1 MTLPESQPF
10 SEGDGWVGRIRTQ
23 YNDGARRLDMT
34 SAEIRQRFLNFFK
47 ERDHKVLPSSS
58 LIPFSDPTLLF
69 TSAGM
74 VPFKPYFLGQAKPP
88 FPRVTTCQ
96 KVFRSS
102 DIDVV
107 GHDGHHLTFFEMLGN
122 FSFGDYFKE
131 KAIPYAYEFLTKEL
145 KVEKARLW
153 AGIHNDDDESF
164 EIWKKTGIPP
174 ERIRRFGDEYNF
186 WAAGPTG
193 PCGPDSEI
201 HYDWGKQYSCGRPD
215 CGPNCEYCDRFL
227 EIWNLVFMQWN
238 RDQSGTRT
246 PLAHKGIDTGMSL
259 ERITAVANGYRQG
272 VFETDAFQPLIR
284 HFAEEVGKPHGGKPE
299 TDTSLRVLADH
310 ARGTT
315 MLLADGVVPANDGR
329 GYVLRRLIRRAMVH
343 ARRLGPAVHLSSGV
357 PIVARLLG
365 DVYPEVSTQMD
376 RIAEVVGSEEERF
389 GVALRQGMERLQPLL
404 EHGTLHPQEVFY
416 LHDTLGFPIELTAE
430 LAEERG
436 VKVDLEAVATLM
448 QSQRDRSRV
457 ATGGFTAPLAGTASR
472 FVGYDR
478 LETDTTVT
486 DVFPVAGAP
495 ERADVFLAETPFYAE
510 RGGQTADT
518 GWLSSDGA
526 RARVIDVQP
535 QGEAIRHRVELRPDR
550 LKPGDRVR
558 AAVDAPRRQAVARH
572 HSATHLLHRAL
583 RDVLGE
589 QASQAGSSVG
599 PDHASFDFHFS
610 RALTADELDRVSG
623 LLNEKIRADLVRRVE
638 ELPLDQAIATGAVA
652 LFDEKYGEL
661 VRVVSFGDWARE
673 LCGGTHVER
682 SGEIGVAL
690 ISSDRS
696 IGTGVRRIEMRAGAA
711 AEQQVR
717 DDERVLRELGDA
729 LRTAPSELPAR
740 VAALQAEV
748 KRLEKETASLR
759 QRLAAGGGTQL
770 EEAVVDGVRLMLQRV
785 DAAETDLLLFAD
797 SALNRANGNGVAIVV
812 GGRNF
817 AVKVASP
824 LAERLPANDLI
835 QAFRQVAGGKGG
847 GRGPVGQGGGIDPER
862 VDDAFKS
869 VQDYVRTRLK
879 QH

>member
-1 MTLPESQPF
+1 
-10 SEGDGWVGRIRTQ
+10 
-23 YNDGARRLDMT
+23 MT
-34 SAEIRQRFLNFFK
+34 SADIRQRFLNFFK

-58 LIPFSDPTLLF
+58 LIPFGDPTLLF

-74 VPFKPYFLGQAKPP
+74 VPFKPYFLGQANPP

-96 KVFRSS
+96 KVFRSV
-102 DIDVV
+102 DIDLV

-145 KVEKARLW
+145 KVEKDRLW

-164 EIWKKTGIPP
+164 ELWKKTGIPP

-201 HYDWGKQYSCGRPD
+201 HYDWGQEYSCGRPD

-246 PLAHKGIDTGMSL
+246 PLARKGIDTGMSL
-259 ERITAVANGYRQG
+259 ERITAVANHYRQG
-272 VFETDAFQPLIR
+272 VFETDAFQPLIG
-284 HFAEEVGKPHGGKPE
+284 HFAEEAGKPHGGKSE
-299 TDTSLRVLADH
+299 VDASLRVLADH
-310 ARGTT
+310 SRGTT
-315 MLLADGVVPANDGR
+315 MLLADGVAPANDGR

-357 PIVARLLG
+357 PVVARLFG
-365 DVYPEVSTQMD
+365 DIYPEVPTQMD
-376 RIAEVVGSEEERF
+376 RIAEVVRSEEERF
-389 GVALRQGMERLQPLL
+389 GVALRQGMERLQPML
-404 EHGTLHPQEVFY
+404 ERGTLNPQEVFY
-416 LHDTLGFPIELTAE
+416 LHDTLGFPLELTAE

-436 VKVDLEAVATLM
+436 VNVELEAVAALM

-472 FVGYDR
+472 FVGYDQ
-478 LETDTTVT
+478 LETDTTVSE
-486 DVFPVAGAP
+486 VFPVAGEP
-495 ERADVFLAETPFYAE
+495 NRADVFLAETPFYAE
-510 RGGQTADT
+510 RGGQAADT
-518 GWLSSDGA
+518 GWLSWNGSK
-526 RARVIDVQP
+526 ARVIDAQA
-535 QGEAIRHRVELRPDR
+535 QGEAVRHRIEADPG
-550 LKPGDRVR
+550 LKPGDRVH
-558 AAVDAPRRQAVARH
+558 AAVDTSRRLAIARH

-589 QASQAGSSVG
+589 QAVQAGSSVQA
-599 PDHASFDFHFS
+599 DYATFDFRFP
-610 RALTADELDRVSG
+610 RALTTDEVDRVSH
-623 LLNEKIRADLVRRVE
+623 LLNEKIRANLERLVE
-638 ELPLDQAIATGAVA
+638 ELPVDKAIATGAVA
-652 LFDEKYGEL
+652 LFDERYGDL

-696 IGTGVRRIEMRAGAA
+696 IGAGVRRIEMRAGAA

-717 DDERVLRELGDA
+717 EDERVLRELGDA

-740 VAALQAEV
+740 VAALQAEM
-748 KRLEKETASLR
+748 KRLEKEAANLR
-759 QRLAAGGGTQL
+759 QRLASGGGGQL
-770 EEAVVDGVRLMLQRV
+770 EEVLVNGVHLMLQRV
-785 DAAETDLLLFAD
+785 DAAETDLLVFAD
-797 SALNRANGNGVAIVV
+797 SALNRANGSGVAIVV

-817 AVKVASP
+817 AVKVAS
-824 LAERLPANDLI
+824 LLTERLPANDLI

-847 GRGPVGQGGGIDPER
+847 GRGPVGQGGGIDPNR

-869 VQDYVRTRLK
+869 VQDYVRK
-879 QH
+879 QLNR

>member
-1 MTLPESQPF
+1 
-10 SEGDGWVGRIRTQ
+10 
-23 YNDGARRLDMT
+23 MT
-34 SAEIRQRFLNFFK
+34 SADIRQRFLNFFK

-58 LIPFSDPTLLF
+58 LIPFGDPTLLF

-74 VPFKPYFLGQAKPP
+74 VQFKPYFLGQSTPP
-88 FPRVTTCQ
+88 YPRATTCQ
-96 KVFRSS
+96 KVFRSV
-102 DIDVV
+102 DIDIV

-131 KAIPYAYEFLTKEL
+131 KAIPYAWEFLTKEVKL
-145 KVEKARLW
+145 ERARLW

-201 HYDWGKQYSCGRPD
+201 HYDWGEEYGCGRPD
-215 CGPNCEYCDRFL
+215 CGPNCEHCDRFL
-227 EIWNLVFMQWN
+227 EVWNLVFITWN
-238 RDQSGTRT
+238 RDELGVRT
-246 PLAHKGIDTGMSL
+246 PLPKKGIDTGMGL
-259 ERITAVANGYRQG
+259 ERITSVVNQKRSL
-272 VFETDAFQPLIR
+272 FDTDPFQPLIQ
-284 HFAEEVGKPHGGKPE
+284 HFAEEAGKPYGANAE
-299 TDTSLRVLADH
+299 TDVSYRVLADH

-315 MLLADGVVPANDGR
+315 ILLADGVDPANDGR
-329 GYVLRRLIRRAMVH
+329 GYVLRRVIRRAMVH

-365 DVYPEVSTQMD
+365 SVYAEVRNQVD
-376 RIAEVVGSEEERF
+376 RIADVVRSEEERF
-389 GVALRQGMERLQPLL
+389 GVALRQGLERLQPLL
-404 EHGTLHPQEVFY
+404 ERGTLNPQDVFY

-430 LAEERG
+430 LAKERG
-436 VKVDLEAVATLM
+436 IEVDLEAVAALM
-448 QSQRDRSRV
+448 QTQCDRSRT
-457 ATGGFTAPLAGTASR
+457 ATSSFTAPLAGRASR

-478 LETDTTVT
+478 LEANTAVT
-486 DVFPVAGAP
+486 DVFPVAGEA
-495 ERADVFLAETPFYAE
+495 ELADVFLEETPFYAE
-510 RGGQTADT
+510 RGGQTADS
-518 GWLSSDGA
+518 GWLSWNGA
-526 RARVIDVQP
+526 QARVIDVQP
-535 QGEAIRHRVELRPDR
+535 QGEAIRQRVEIRPDE
-550 LKPGDRVR
+550 LKPGDRVH
-558 AAVDAPRRQAVARH
+558 AAVDQARRQAIARH

-589 QASQAGSSVG
+589 AAVQAGSSVQ
-599 PDHASFDFHFS
+599 PDYATFDFRFP
-610 RALTADELDRVSG
+610 RALTPEEIDRVSA

-652 LFDEKYGEL
+652 LFDEKYGER

-673 LCGGTHVER
+673 LCGVTHVER
-682 SGEIGVAL
+682 NGEIGIAL

-696 IGTGVRRIEMRAGAA
+696 IGAGVRRIEMRAGAA
-711 AEQQVR
+711 AEHAIR
-717 DDERVLRELGDA
+717 NDERVLRELGDA
-729 LRTAPSELPAR
+729 LRAAPPELPAR
-740 VAALQAEV
+740 VAALLAEV
-748 KRLEKETASLR
+748 KRLEKDAANLR
-759 QRLAAGGGTQL
+759 QRLAAGGGAQL
-770 EEAVVDGVRLMLQRV
+770 EEADVDGVRLMLQRV
-785 DAAETDLLLFAD
+785 DPDEKDLLVFAD
-797 SALNRANGNGVAIVV
+797 EALNRANGNGVAIVI

-847 GRGPVGQGGGIDPER
+847 GRGQVGQGGGIDPNR

-869 VQDYVRTRLK
+869 VQDYVRKHLK
-879 QH
+879 PPPRPSPASGGGGNQ

>member
-1 MTLPESQPF
+1 
-10 SEGDGWVGRIRTQ
+10 
-23 YNDGARRLDMT
+23 MT

-58 LIPFSDPTLLF
+58 LIPFGDPTLLF

-88 FPRVTTCQ
+88 FARVTTCQ
-96 KVFRSS
+96 KVFRSV

-145 KVEKARLW
+145 NVEKDRLW
-153 AGIHNDDDESF
+153 AGIHNDDEESF

-174 ERIRRFGDEYNF
+174 DRIRRFGDEYNF

-201 HYDWGKQYSCGRPD
+201 HYDWGEEYSCGRPD

-227 EIWNLVFMQWN
+227 EIWNLVFITWN
-238 RDQSGTRT
+238 RDESGVRM
-246 PLAHKGIDTGMSL
+246 PLAKKGIDTGMSL
-259 ERITAVANGYRQG
+259 ERITSVVTRKRSL
-272 VFETDAFQPLIR
+272 FDTDAFQPLIQ
-284 HFAEEVGKPHGGKPE
+284 HFAEEAGKPYGRQPQ
-299 TDTSLRVLADH
+299 TDVSYRVLADH
-310 ARGTT
+310 ARGST
-315 MLLADGVVPANDGR
+315 MLMADGVLPANDGR
-329 GYVLRRLIRRAMVH
+329 GYVLRRLIRRGMVH
-343 ARRLGPAVHLSSGV
+343 ARRLGPAVHLSTGV
-357 PIVARLLG
+357 PIVARVLG
-365 DVYPEVSTQMD
+365 DVYPEVRTQAD
-376 RIAEVVGSEEERF
+376 RIAEVIRSEEERF

-404 EHGTLHPQEVFY
+404 ERGTLNPEDVFY

-430 LAEERG
+430 LAKERG
-436 VKVDLEAVATLM
+436 VQVDLEAVAALM
-448 QSQRDRSRV
+448 QNQRDRSRV
-457 ATGGFTAPLAGTASR
+457 ATSGFTAPLAGRASL

-478 LETDTTVT
+478 LEADTVVS
-486 DVFPVAGAP
+486 DVFPVTGEP
-495 ERADVFLAETPFYAE
+495 EQADVFLEETPFYAE

-518 GWLSSDGA
+518 GWLSWNGSK
-526 RARVIDVQP
+526 ARVADVQP
-535 QGEAIRHRVELRPDR
+535 QGEAIRHRVEMRPDR
-550 LKPGDRVR
+550 LKPGVRVH
-558 AAVDAPRRQAVARH
+558 AAVDVARRQAIARH

-583 RDVLGE
+583 RDVLGDE
-589 QASQAGSSVG
+589 AVQAGSSVQ
-599 PDHASFDFHFS
+599 PDYATFDFRFP
-610 RALTADELDRVSG
+610 RALAPEEVDRVSA
-623 LLNEKIRADLVRRVE
+623 LLNEKIRANLARRVE

-652 LFDEKYGEL
+652 LFDEKYGER

-682 SGEIGVAL
+682 SGEIGIAL
-690 ISSDRS
+690 ISGDRS
-696 IGTGVRRIEMRAGAA
+696 IGAGVRRIEMRAGAA

-717 DDERVLRELGDA
+717 ANERVLRELGDA
-729 LRTAPSELPAR
+729 LRTAPAEMPNR

-759 QRLAAGGGTQL
+759 QRLAAGGGAEL

-785 DAAETDLLLFAD
+785 DAPEKDLLSFAD
-797 SALNRANGNGVAIVV
+797 SALNRTNGNGVAIIV
-812 GGRNF
+812 GGSNF
-817 AVKVASP
+817 AVKVATP

-847 GRGPVGQGGGIDPER
+847 GRGPVGKGGGIDPKR
-862 VDDAFKS
+862 VADAFKS
-869 VQDYVRTRLK
+869 VQDYVKEHLNPPPRPSPTRGEGDST
-879 QH
+879 

>member
-1 MTLPESQPF
+1 
-10 SEGDGWVGRIRTQ
+10 
-23 YNDGARRLDMT
+23 MT
-34 SAEIRQRFLNFFK
+34 SADIRQRFLNFFK

-58 LIPFSDPTLLF
+58 LIPFGDPTLLF

-74 VPFKPYFLGQAKPP
+74 VQFKPYFLGQAKPP
-88 FPRVTTCQ
+88 YPRATTCQ

-131 KAIPYAYEFLTKEL
+131 KAIPYAYEFLTRDLKLEKE
-145 KVEKARLW
+145 RLW

-201 HYDWGKQYSCGRPD
+201 HYDWGEQYGCGRPD
-215 CGPNCEYCDRFL
+215 CGPNCEHCDRFL
-227 EIWNLVFMQWN
+227 EIWNLVFITWN
-238 RDQSGTRT
+238 RDESGVRT
-246 PLAHKGIDTGMSL
+246 PLPKKGIDTGMGL
-259 ERITAVANGYRQG
+259 ERITSVVNQKRSL
-272 VFETDAFQPLIR
+272 FDTDPFQPLIR
-284 HFAEEVGKPHGGKPE
+284 HYAEEAGKTYGTRPE
-299 TDTSLRVLADH
+299 TDVSFRVLADH
-310 ARGTT
+310 ARGST

-329 GYVLRRLIRRAMVH
+329 GYVLRRLIRRGMVH

-365 DVYPEVSTQMD
+365 PVYPEVRTQAD
-376 RIAEVVGSEEERF
+376 HIAEVVRSEEERF
-389 GVALRQGMERLQPLL
+389 GVALRQGTERLQPLL
-404 EHGTLHPQEVFY
+404 ERGTLNPQEVFY

-430 LAEERG
+430 LAKERG
-436 VKVDLEAVATLM
+436 VEVDLEAVAALM

-457 ATGGFTAPLAGTASR
+457 ATGGFTAPLAGSASR
-472 FVGYDR
+472 FVGYDQ
-478 LETDTTVT
+478 LETETAVT
-486 DVFPVAGAP
+486 EVFPVAGEP
-495 ERADVFLAETPFYAE
+495 ERADVFLEETPFYAE

-518 GWLSSDGA
+518 GSLSWNGTKV
-526 RARVIDVQP
+526 RVVDVQP
-535 QGEAIRHRVELRPDR
+535 QGEAIRHRVEMPPDR
-550 LKPGDRVR
+550 LKRGDRVR
-558 AAVDAPRRQAVARH
+558 ATVDAARRQAVARH

-589 QASQAGSSVG
+589 QAVQAGSSVQ
-599 PDHASFDFHFS
+599 PDYATFDFRFP
-610 RALTADELDRVSG
+610 RALTQEEVDRVST
-623 LLNEKIRADLVRRVE
+623 LLNEKIRANLVRRVE
-638 ELPLDQAIATGAVA
+638 ELPLEQAIATGAVA
-652 LFDEKYGEL
+652 LFDEKYGER

-682 SGEIGVAL
+682 SGEIGIAL

-696 IGTGVRRIEMRAGAA
+696 IGAGVRRIEMRAGAA
-711 AEQQVR
+711 AEQQIR
-717 DDERVLRELGDA
+717 NDERVLHELGDA
-729 LRTAPSELPAR
+729 LRSAPSELPAR

-748 KRLEKETASLR
+748 KRLEKESGNLR
-759 QRLAAGGGTQL
+759 QRLAAGGGAQL
-770 EEAVVDGVRLMLQRV
+770 EEAEVDGVRLMLQRV
-785 DAAETDLLLFAD
+785 DEQEKDLLVFAD
-797 SALNRANGNGVAIVV
+797 QALNRANGNGVAIVV

-847 GRGPVGQGGGIDPER
+847 GRGPVGQGGGIDPNR
-862 VDDAFKS
+862 VEDAFKS
-869 VQDYVRTRLK
+869 VQDYVRKHLGPK
-879 QH
+879 

>member
-1 MTLPESQPF
+1 MAAA
-10 SEGDGWVGRIRTQ
+10 EGGGWVGRIRTQ
-23 YNDGARRLDMT
+23 YNDEARRPDMT

-47 ERDHKVLPSSS
+47 ERDHKVLPSSP
-58 LIPFSDPTLLF
+58 LIPFGDPTLLF

-96 KVFRSS
+96 KVFRTV

-107 GHDGHHLTFFEMLGN
+107 GSDGHHLTFFEMLGN

-145 KVEKARLW
+145 RIDKERLW

-164 EIWKKTGIPP
+164 EIWKKTGVPQ

-201 HYDWGKQYSCGRPD
+201 HYDWGEEYSCGRPD

-238 RDQSGTRT
+238 RDESGTRT
-246 PLAHKGIDTGMSL
+246 PLEQKGIDTGMGL
-259 ERITAVANGYRQG
+259 ERITAVVNRYRKG
-272 VFETDAFQPLIR
+272 VFETDLFQPLIQ
-284 HFAEEVGKPHGGKPE
+284 HFSEEAGKPYGSNS
-299 TDTSLRVLADH
+299 DSDASLRVLADH
-310 ARGTT
+310 ARGSA
-315 MLLADGVVPANDGR
+315 MLLADGVGPANDGR
-329 GYVLRRLIRRAMVH
+329 GYVLRRLIRRGMVH
-343 ARRLGPAVHLSSGV
+343 ARRLGSAVHLSSGV
-357 PIVARLLG
+357 PIVAQMLG
-365 DVYPEVSTQMD
+365 DVYPEVRKQAD
-376 RIAEVVGSEEERF
+376 RIAEAVRSEEERF

-404 EHGTLHPQEVFY
+404 ERGTLNPEEVFY

-430 LAEERG
+430 LAKERG
-436 VKVDLEAVATLM
+436 VEVDLEAVAALM

-457 ATGGFTAPLAGTASR
+457 ATGGFTAPLAGSASR
-472 FVGYDR
+472 FVGYDQ

-486 DVFPVAGAP
+486 EVFPVSGEP

-518 GWLSSDGA
+518 GWLSWSGTK
-526 RARVIDVQP
+526 ARVIDVQP
-535 QGEAIRHRVELRPDR
+535 QGEAIRHRVEMRPDR

-558 AAVDAPRRQAVARH
+558 ATVDAARRQAVARH

-589 QASQAGSSVG
+589 EAVQAGSSVQ
-599 PDHASFDFHFS
+599 PDYATFDFRFP
-610 RALTADELDRVSG
+610 RALTPDEVDRVSA
-623 LLNEKIRADLVRRVE
+623 LLNEKIRANLARRVE
-638 ELPLDQAIATGAVA
+638 ELPLEQAIATGAVA
-652 LFDEKYGEL
+652 LFDEKYGER

-682 SGEIGVAL
+682 SGEIGIAL

-696 IGTGVRRIEMRAGAA
+696 IGAGVRRIDMRAGAA
-711 AEQQVR
+711 AEQQIR
-717 DDERVLRELGDA
+717 NDERVLRELGDA
-729 LRTAPSELPAR
+729 LRTASSELPGR

-748 KRLEKETASLR
+748 KRLEKETANLR
-759 QRLAAGGGTQL
+759 QRLAAGGSAQL
-770 EEAVVDGVRLMLQRV
+770 EEADIEGVRLMLQRV
-785 DAAETDLLLFAD
+785 DEQEKDLLPYAD
-797 SALNRANGNGVAIVV
+797 EALNRANGNGVAIVV

-824 LAERLPANDLI
+824 LAERLSANDLI

-847 GRGPVGQGGGIDPER
+847 GRGQVGQGGGIDPNR

-869 VQDYVRTRLK
+869 VQDYVRKKLTS
-879 QH
+879 

>member
-1 MTLPESQPF
+1 
-10 SEGDGWVGRIRTQ
+10 
-23 YNDGARRLDMT
+23 MT
-34 SAEIRQRFLNFFK
+34 SADIRQRFLNFFK

-58 LIPFSDPTLLF
+58 LIPFGDPTLLF

-74 VPFKPYFLGQAKPP
+74 VPFKPYFLGQASPP

-131 KAIPYAYEFLTKEL
+131 KAIPYAYEFLTKHLALE
-145 KVEKARLW
+145 ESRLW

-164 EIWKKTGIPP
+164 EIWKKTGIPA

-193 PCGPDSEI
+193 PCGPDSEV
-201 HYDWGKQYSCGRPD
+201 HYDCGEEYGCGRPD

-227 EIWNLVFMQWN
+227 EIWNLVFITWN
-238 RDQSGTRT
+238 RDESGVRM
-246 PLAHKGIDTGMSL
+246 PLAKKGIDTGMGL
-259 ERITAVANGYRQG
+259 ERITSVVSQKRSL
-272 VFETDAFQPLIR
+272 FDTDPFQPLIQ
-284 HFAEEVGKPHGGKPE
+284 HFAEEAGKPDGQKPE
-299 TDTSLRVLADH
+299 TDGSYRVLADH
-310 ARGTT
+310 ARGSS
-315 MLLADGVVPANDGR
+315 MLLADGVAPANDGR

-365 DVYPEVSTQMD
+365 DVYPDVRTQMD
-376 RIAEVVGSEEERF
+376 RIAEAVRSEEERF

-404 EHGTLHPQEVFY
+404 ERGTLHPQEVFY

-436 VKVDLEAVATLM
+436 VNVDLDAVAALM
-448 QSQRDRSRV
+448 QSQRDRSRL

-472 FVGYDR
+472 FVGYDQ
-478 LETDTTVT
+478 LETDTSVT
-486 DVFPVAGAP
+486 EVFPVAGEP

-518 GWLSSDGA
+518 GWLSWEGA
-526 RARVIDVQP
+526 RARVVDVQP

-550 LKPGDRVR
+550 LKSGIRVH
-558 AAVDAPRRQAVARH
+558 ASVDAPRRQAVAQH

-583 RDVLGE
+583 RDVMGE

-599 PDHASFDFHFS
+599 PDRASFDFHFP
-610 RALTADELDRVSG
+610 RALTTDELDRVSS

-652 LFDEKYGEL
+652 LFDEKYGDL

-673 LCGGTHVER
+673 LCGGTHVAR
-682 SGEIGVAL
+682 SGEIGLAL
-690 ISSDRS
+690 ISVDRS
-696 IGTGVRRIEMRAGAA
+696 IGAGVRRIEMRAGAA

-740 VAALQAEV
+740 VAAVQAEV
-748 KRLEKETASLR
+748 KRLEKEAANLR
-759 QRLAAGGGTQL
+759 QRLASGGGTQL
-770 EEAVVDGVRLMLQRV
+770 EEAVVDGVHLTLQRV
-785 DAAETDLLLFAD
+785 DAGETDLLVFAD

-835 QAFRQVAGGKGG
+835 QAFRKVAGGKGG
-847 GRGPVGQGGGIDPER
+847 GRGPVGQGGGIDPAR
-862 VDDAFKS
+862 VGDAFKS
-869 VQDYVRTRLK
+869 LQEYVRAHLK
-879 QH
+879 ERG

>member
-1 MTLPESQPF
+1 
-10 SEGDGWVGRIRTQ
+10 
-23 YNDGARRLDMT
+23 MT
-34 SAEIRQRFLNFFK
+34 SADIRQRFLSFCK
-47 ERDHKVLPSSS
+47 ERDNKLFPSSS
-58 LIPFSDPTLLF
+58 LIPFGDPPLLF

-88 FPRVTTCQ
+88 FPRATTCQ
-96 KVFRSS
+96 KVFRAV

-107 GHDGHHLTFFEMLGN
+107 GHDGHHLTFFEMLGK

-145 KVEKARLW
+145 HLDKERLW
-153 AGIHNDDDESF
+153 AGIHNDDDERF
-164 EIWKKTGIPP
+164 DIWKKTGIPE
-174 ERIRRFGDEYNF
+174 ERIRRFGDDYNF

-201 HYDWGKQYSCGRPD
+201 HYDWGEEYSCGRPD
-215 CGPNCEYCDRFL
+215 CGPNCEHCDRFL

-238 RDQSGTRT
+238 RDESGKRT
-246 PLAHKGIDTGMSL
+246 DLERKGIDTGMGL
-259 ERITAVANGYRQG
+259 ERITAVVNRHRRG
-272 VFETDAFQPLIR
+272 VFETDLFQPLIK
-284 HFAEEVGKPHGGKPE
+284 HWAEEAGKSYGG
-299 TDTSLRVLADH
+299 DTEIDASLRVLADH
-310 ARGTT
+310 ARGST
-315 MLLADGVVPANDGR
+315 MLLDDGGAPANDGR
-329 GYVLRRLIRRAMVH
+329 GDVLRRMVRRGMVH

-357 PIVARLLG
+357 PLVARLLG
-365 DVYPEVSTQMD
+365 DVYPEVRKQVD
-376 RIAEVVGSEEERF
+376 RIAEAVRAEEERF

-404 EHGTLHPQEVFY
+404 ERGTLNPQEVFY

-430 LAEERG
+430 LASERG
-436 VKVDLEAVATLM
+436 AGVDGEAVAARM
-448 QSQRDRSRV
+448 QSQRDRSGV
-457 ATGGFTAPLAGTASR
+457 ATGGFTAPLAGRASR
-472 FVGYDR
+472 FVGYDQ
-478 LETDTTVT
+478 LQVDTVVT
-486 DVFPVAGAP
+486 DVFPVAGEP
-495 ERADVFLAETPFYAE
+495 ERADVFLELTPFYAE

-518 GWLSSDGA
+518 GWLSWKGGK
-526 RARVIDVQP
+526 ARVIDVQP
-535 QGEAIRHRVELRPDR
+535 QGEAIRHRVEMRPDQ
-550 LKPGDRVR
+550 LKPGDRVQ
-558 AAVDAPRRQAVARH
+558 ASVDAGRRQAVARH

-589 QASQAGSSVG
+589 QASQAGSSVQ
-599 PDHASFDFHFS
+599 PESATFDFRFP
-610 RALTADELDRVSG
+610 RALTADEVDRVSA

-652 LFDEKYGEL
+652 LFDEKYGDL

-682 SGEIGVAL
+682 SGEIGIAL

-696 IGTGVRRIEMRAGAA
+696 IGAGVRRIELRAGAA
-711 AEQQVR
+711 AEQQIR
-717 DDERVLRELGDA
+717 NDERVLRELGDA

-748 KRLEKETASLR
+748 KRLEKDTANLR
-759 QRLAAGGGTQL
+759 QRLAAGGSAQL
-770 EEAVVDGVRLMLQRV
+770 EEAEVDGVRLMLQRV
-785 DAAETDLLLFAD
+785 DEQEKDLLPYAD
-797 SALNRANGNGVAIVV
+797 EALNRANGNGVAIVI

-817 AVKVASP
+817 AIKVASP

-847 GRGPVGQGGGIDPER
+847 GRGPVGQGAGIDPER

-869 VQDYVRTRLK
+869 VQEFVRTQMKRNT
-879 QH
+879 

>member
-1 MTLPESQPF
+1 
-10 SEGDGWVGRIRTQ
+10 
-23 YNDGARRLDMT
+23 MT
-34 SAEIRQRFLNFFK
+34 SADIRQRFLNFFK

-58 LIPFSDPTLLF
+58 LIPFGDPTLLF

-74 VPFKPYFLGQAKPP
+74 VQFKPYFLGQAKPP
-88 FPRVTTCQ
+88 YLRATTCQ
-96 KVFRSS
+96 KVFRSV
-102 DIDVV
+102 DIDIV

-131 KAIPYAYEFLTKEL
+131 KAIPYAYEFLTKQL
-145 KVEKARLW
+145 KLETARLW

-164 EIWKKTGIPP
+164 EIWKRTGIPP

-201 HYDWGKQYSCGRPD
+201 HYDWGEEYGCGLPD
-215 CGPNCEYCDRFL
+215 CGPNCENCDRFL
-227 EIWNLVFMQWN
+227 EIWNLVFITWN
-238 RDQSGTRT
+238 RDESGVRT
-246 PLAHKGIDTGMSL
+246 PLPKKGIDTGMGL
-259 ERITAVANGYRQG
+259 ERITSVVSQKRSL
-272 VFETDAFQPLIR
+272 FDTDPFQPLIR
-284 HFAEEVGKPHGGKPE
+284 HFAEEAGKPYGVNPE
-299 TDTSLRVLADH
+299 TDVSFRVLADH
-310 ARGTT
+310 ARGST

-329 GYVLRRLIRRAMVH
+329 GYVLRRLIRRGMAH

-365 DVYPEVSTQMD
+365 DVYPEVRTEVV
-376 RIAEVVGSEEERF
+376 RIAEVVRSEEERF
-389 GVALRQGMERLQPLL
+389 GVALRQGIERLQPLL
-404 EHGTLHPQEVFY
+404 ERGTLNPQEVFY

-430 LAEERG
+430 LAKERG
-436 VKVDLEAVATLM
+436 VEVDLEAVAALM

-457 ATGGFTAPLAGTASR
+457 ATGGFTAPLAASASR
-472 FVGYDR
+472 FVGYDQ
-478 LETDTTVT
+478 LETDTAVQE
-486 DVFPVAGAP
+486 VFPVAGEP

-518 GWLSSDGA
+518 GWLSWNGTK
-526 RARVIDVQP
+526 ARVIDVQP

-550 LKPGDRVR
+550 LKPGDRVH
-558 AAVDAPRRQAVARH
+558 AAVDASRRQAVARH

-589 QASQAGSSVG
+589 QAVQAGSSVQ
-599 PDHASFDFHFS
+599 PDYATFDFRFP
-610 RALTADELDRVSG
+610 RALTTDEVDRVSA
-623 LLNEKIRADLVRRVE
+623 LLNDKIRANLVRRVE
-638 ELPLDQAIATGAVA
+638 VLPLDQAIATGAVA
-652 LFDEKYGEL
+652 LFDEKYGDR

-682 SGEIGVAL
+682 SGEIGIAL

-696 IGTGVRRIEMRAGAA
+696 IGAGVRRIEMRAGAA
-711 AEQQVR
+711 AEQQIR
-717 DDERVLRELGDA
+717 SDERVLRELGDA

-748 KRLEKETASLR
+748 KRLEKDTTNLR
-759 QRLAAGGGTQL
+759 QRLAAGGSAQL
-770 EEAVVDGVRLMLQRV
+770 EEAEVDGVRLMLQRV
-785 DAAETDLLLFAD
+785 DEQEKDLLVFAD
-797 SALNRANGNGVAIVV
+797 QALNRANGNGVAIVI

-824 LAERLPANDLI
+824 LADRLSANDLI

-847 GRGPVGQGGGIDPER
+847 GRGLVGQGGGIDPNR

-869 VQDYVRTRLK
+869 VQEYVRK
-879 QH
+879 QMKPPLRPSSASGGGGKQ

>member
-1 MTLPESQPF
+1 
-10 SEGDGWVGRIRTQ
+10 
-23 YNDGARRLDMT
+23 MT

-58 LIPFSDPTLLF
+58 LIPFGDPTLLF

-74 VPFKPYFLGQAKPP
+74 VQFKPYFLGQAKPP
-88 FPRVTTCQ
+88 YPRATTCQ
-96 KVFRSS
+96 KVFRSV
-102 DIDVV
+102 DIDLV

-131 KAIPYAYEFLTKEL
+131 KAIPYAYEFLTKQL
-145 KVEKARLW
+145 KVEKERLW

-201 HYDWGKQYSCGRPD
+201 HYDWGEEYGCGRAD
-215 CGPNCEYCDRFL
+215 CGPNCENCDRFL
-227 EIWNLVFMQWN
+227 EIWNLVFITWD
-238 RDQSGTRT
+238 RDESGVRT
-246 PLAHKGIDTGMSL
+246 PLPKKGIDTGMSL
-259 ERITAVANGYRQG
+259 ERITSVVIQKRS
-272 VFETDAFQPLIR
+272 VFDTDAFQPLIR
-284 HFAEEVGKPHGGKPE
+284 HFAEEAGKPYGSNP
-299 TDTSLRVLADH
+299 DSDISLRVLADH
-310 ARGTT
+310 VRGST

-329 GYVLRRLIRRAMVH
+329 GYVLRRLIRRGMVH

-357 PIVARLLG
+357 PLVARLLG
-365 DVYPEVSTQMD
+365 PVYPEVKTQVD
-376 RIAEVVGSEEERF
+376 RIAEVVRSEEERF

-404 EHGTLHPQEVFY
+404 QRGTLNPQEVFY
-416 LHDTLGFPIELTAE
+416 LHDTLGFPIELTTE
-430 LAEERG
+430 LARERG
-436 VKVDLEAVATLM
+436 VEVDLEAVAALM
-448 QSQRDRSRV
+448 QSQRDRSRA
-457 ATGGFTAPLAGTASR
+457 ATSGFTAPLAGRASR

-478 LETDTTVT
+478 LEADTVVT
-486 DVFPVAGAP
+486 DVFPVTGEP
-495 ERADVFLAETPFYAE
+495 ERADLFLEETPFYAE

-518 GWLSSDGA
+518 GLLSWNGTK
-526 RARVIDVQP
+526 ARVIDVQP
-535 QGEAIRHRVELRPDR
+535 QGEAIRHRVEVRPDR
-550 LKPGDRVR
+550 LKAGDRVH

-583 RDVLGE
+583 RDILGE
-589 QASQAGSSVG
+589 QAVQAGSSVQ
-599 PDHASFDFHFS
+599 PDYATFDFRFP
-610 RALTADELDRVSG
+610 RALNAEELDRVSS

-638 ELPLDQAIATGAVA
+638 ELPLDKAIATGAVA

-682 SGEIGVAL
+682 TGEIGLAL
-690 ISSDRS
+690 ISADRS
-696 IGTGVRRIEMRAGAA
+696 IGAGVRRIEIRAGAA
-711 AEQQVR
+711 AERQVR
-717 DDERVLRELGDA
+717 EDEHVLRELGDA
-729 LRTAPSELPAR
+729 LRTAPAELPAR

-748 KRLEKETASLR
+748 KRLEKESAALR
-759 QRLAAGGGTQL
+759 QRLAAGESANL
-770 EEAVVDGVRLMLQRV
+770 EEADIDGVRLMLQHV
-785 DAAETDLLLFAD
+785 DAEGKDLIVFAD
-797 SALNRANGNGVAIVV
+797 QVLNRANGNGVAIVV

-824 LAERLPANDLI
+824 LAERLPVNDLI

-847 GRGPVGQGGGIDPER
+847 GRGQVGQGGGIDPER
-862 VDDAFKS
+862 VADAFKS
-869 VQDYVRTRLK
+869 VQDYVRTQLK
-879 QH
+879 AHR